1 MEELLLIGRQI
12 VEAGADDPLERL
24 RKRQLLG
31 RASLEIE
38 LRELLR
44 VEGVAARAV
53 EQGLLHLV
61 WEHRPL
67 EQRARSGARC
77 RPSESG
83 SSATVEALSLPPP
96 QFGRRASSSGRAV
109 HTTSIGTSLTQ
120 STSAS
125 TKSSN
130 PSSAH

>member
-1 MEELLLIGRQI
+1 MEELLLIRRQI

-24 RKRQLLG
+24 RKRKLLG

-38 LRELLR
+38 LCELLR

-53 EQGLLHLV
+53 EQGSAGPRLPA
-61 WEHRPL
+61 PL
-67 EQRARSGARC
+67 ARAACSSGARC
-77 RPSESG
+77 RSSESG
-83 SSATVEALSLPPP
+83 SSATVDALSLPPP

-125 TKSSN
+125 TKSSK